1 MRRLAFCLALLLLLA
16 LPASLVLAQDG
27 DTIVIRGFGNI
38 VTFNPAFTNDGASY
52 QASNLMW
59 PSPVKVD
66 SFTGETIPGLTTW
79 TVSDDGL
86 TYTFTIQEGA
96 MWSDGT
102 PISSADMKF
111 VIDATMSDVETV
123 WESNAA
129 LIDSVN
135 LIDDRTY
142 EVVLS
147 AVSCTALSDFG
158 AFRFLPSHR
167 FAADFSD
174 FETSDF
180 NMNPDVSGGPYIL
193 EEWAPDE
200 FQRFRA
206 NPTYWG
212 GEVPIPFLINRV
224 IGEQSVAVQA
234 IQAGEID
241 YTYFQGDLFAQI
253 LDTSSLQYQAFPQL
267 TVNFLSMNWA
277 DPTNPQA
284 AYDDAGNLIEQA
296 PHPIFS
302 DVAVRRAVAMGYNK
316 GDILETLGGAEG
328 GTPLI
333 GTVAPSITWAY
344 NSEIEP
350 YPFDPVAAAAL
361 LDEAGWTINEA
372 TGIREKDG
380 VPLAFTITYSD
391 ILLLF
396 ETTALVAQDQLSQ
409 LGMDVTLNKVEWANY
424 IQDVYLGQM
433 YDATP
438 MSNSGG
444 TTPPDPN
451 DFMSLVNS
459 AEDVPGSGNNL
470 ASYVNPE
477 VDRLILEGRT
487 TPGCAPADRAT
498 SYYQIQQI
506 LHDDVAYDFTFTP
519 NIFQVMNARV
529 NGFNPGPSW
538 VFYGYTDH
546 VAEWSIGD

>member
-1 MRRLAFCLALLLLLA
+1 MRRIAFCFALVLLLA
-16 LPASLVLAQDG
+16 LPASLVLGQDG

-38 VTFNPAFTNDGASY
+38 VSFNPAFTNDGASY
-52 QASNLMW
+52 QASNLLW
-59 PSPVKVD
+59 PSPVSVD
-66 SFTGETIPGLTTW
+66 SFTGETGPGLTTW

-86 TYTFTIQEGA
+86 TYTFTIREGA
-96 MWSDGT
+96 IWSDGT

-111 VIDATMSDVETV
+111 VIDAVKSDVETV

-135 LIDDRTY
+135 IIDDRTY
-142 EVVLS
+142 EVILS
-147 AVSCTALSDFG
+147 DVSCTALSDFG
-158 AFRFLPSHR
+158 AFRFLPAHR

-174 FETSDF
+174 FETNPL
-180 NMNPDVSGGPYIL
+180 NMNPDISGGAYIL

-206 NPTYWG
+206 NPDYWN
-212 GEVPIPFLINRV
+212 GEPSIPFLINRV

-234 IQAGEID
+234 IQAGELD

-253 LDTSSLQYQAFPQL
+253 LDTSNLQYQAFPQL

-284 AYDDAGNLIEQA
+284 AYDADGNPVEQA

-316 GDILETLGGAEG
+316 ADILETLGGAEG

-350 YPFDPVAAAAL
+350 YPFDPVAAAAM

-487 TPGCAPADRAT
+487 TPGCAPEDRAVP
-498 SYYQIQQI
+498 YYQIQQI

-529 NGFNPGPSW
+529 SGFNPGPSW

-546 VAEWSIGD
+546 VNEWSIGD